1 MYTGTVKEKTLD
13 VVYVDSTNGSDSN
26 IGDGASTALKNIST
40 AVDKVNAGGR
50 IVLCGDYSRTMAYI
64 EKNVTIGSNSEDT
77 VKLALS
83 GFDGLMIAGG
93 VNVTL
98 DHIDMAGT
106 TVTASG
112 SGSDRTIVF
121 SNCTGETELTNGKA
135 QFGTV
140 TLNNSNLSGYLYVA
154 DSLTMNA
161 STFSGQFCDKELCIY
176 RNK

>member
-1 MYTGTVKEKTLD
+1 MCIR
-13 VVYVDSTNGSDSN
+13 DS
-26 IGDGASTALKNIST
+26 IST

-64 EKNVTIGSNSEDT
+64 EKNVTIGSNSENT

-93 VNVTL
+93 VSVTL

-121 SNCTGETELTNGKA
+121 SNCK
-135 QFGTV
+135 
-140 TLNNSNLSGYLYVA
+140 
-154 DSLTMNA
+154 M
-161 STFSGQFCDKELCIY
+161 CI
-176 RNK
+176 RDRIRRT